1 MGEIYYERILLALML
16 PMNSTTPWNS
26 VETLEKIGQ
35 NIIWRNM
42 IKNLSF
48 EKKIKNIITLLVN
61 ATMSMM
67 KLSKVF
73 IFCLANDCT
82 SLSRH
87 SKYLWCVS
95 QWGELLYKWVIFHE
109 MFQCYRVSHKR
120 SPFKTWNIET
130 SIITSNVH
138 QKIVDF

>member
-87 SKYLWCVS
+87 SKYLSCVS
-95 QWGELLYKWVIFHE
+95 QWGELFINEYSKMKKMHTYLIMWIWKCSSINNF
-109 MFQCYRVSHKR
+109 
-120 SPFKTWNIET
+120 T
-130 SIITSNVH
+130 SLFVECSS
-138 QKIVDF
+138 Q